1 MRCRLLSAILC
12 STLISSVGF
21 AQELS
26 HFDISG
32 NLSFDGATLP
42 SAPGASTQVRAIG
55 WQTSGV
61 TRLNRWFA
69 LTSQFGGSS
78 ASADA
83 IQLIGYTG
91 PGTVRHYSMLAGPRI
106 TLASHSRFNPFIEG
120 LVGADRASTDLIS
133 NGVSV
138 TGRQIQV
145 AYAIGGGAQIELSRH
160 FGLNFQTQ
168 YFTTQDSLAFTG
180 WQPAHLQFSTG
191 IVIRM
196 FGRTPQV
203 AQERSIP
210 NPTATASAKSEPAAE
225 AENREVETPVNTVMT
240 VRPASADLMVRA
252 PVEPQTIPISPTQI
266 PTIQQPMI
274 TPEVASSVAAAV
286 IEPVATAKAVITPSP
301 VVTPTSQP
309 VAVVPMSQVLTPAP
323 RPAEIGAQTST
334 SPVAQQVLSPAPR
347 PAAVSTPIAA
357 PQTVVQAQAEAP
369 PVSLGEYARRLREK
383 KQQQNH

>member
-42 SAPGASTQVRAIG
+42 TAPGASTQMRAIG

-106 TLASHSRFNPFIEG
+106 TLATHSRFNPFVEG
-120 LVGADRASTDLIS
+120 LVGADRASTDLVS
-133 NGVSV
+133 NGVAV
-138 TGRQIQV
+138 TGRQVQV

-168 YFTTQDSLAFTG
+168 YFASQDSLAFTG

-196 FGRTPQV
+196 FGRTPQI
-203 AQERSIP
+203 AQERSTP
-210 NPTATASAKSEPAAE
+210 APTTTASAKSEPAE
-225 AENREVETPVNTVMT
+225 AENREVEAPVNAVMT

-252 PVEPQTIPISPTQI
+252 PVEVETVAISPAPI
-266 PTIQQPMI
+266 PTIPQPAMTMQEI
-274 TPEVASSVAAAV
+274 RSPAVPAV

-301 VVTPTSQP
+301 VVTPIPQTVTVAP
-309 VAVVPMSQVLTPAP
+309 VSQVLTPAP
-323 RPAEIGAQTST
+323 RPAEIAVQTTT
-334 SPVAQQVLSPAPR
+334 SPATQQVSSPAPR
-347 PAAVSTPIAA
+347 PSAVSAPVAA
-357 PQTVVQAQAEAP
+357 PQTVAEAQTEAP